1 MALVLSDGILI
12 FVRPAQTAARGSVR
26 IEGAHITEVGDVTVN
41 DGDEVVDL
49 GGAFVLP
56 GLVQPHIH
64 LCQTLFRNRADDLEL
79 LDWLQ
84 QKIWPFEAA
93 HDDASNYA
101 SARLGIAE
109 LLSGGTTT
117 ILDMGTVHHTDAVF
131 RAAEEMGIRA
141 TIGKCI
147 MDRDDPSIPTGL
159 RESAE
164 HALAESEQLASQWH
178 GAAEGRLRYAYAP
191 RFVVSC
197 TPESLRGSAERAK
210 ELGTPVHTHASE
222 NRGELELVRELTGKG
237 NIEYLE
243 EMGVLDSKAAIA
255 HCVHVDDADMDR
267 IRDADASVVHCP
279 SSNLKLASG
288 IAPVPRMLE
297 RGVRVA
303 IGADG
308 APCNNNLDGFLE
320 LRLAALIHK
329 PGAGPRA
336 VPAWQALEMATIR
349 GAEALGL
356 DAEIGSI
363 EVGKRADLAILDM
376 SALHTT
382 GGDDPVSRVV
392 YSARAS
398 DVVSVLVD
406 GRFVKKD
413 RRLLVADEDEIRA
426 KAHEGY
432 EALLRRMQ

>member
-1 MALVLSDGILI
+1 MALVLRDGLLI
-12 FVRPAQTAARGSVR
+12 PVRPAEPVRGDLR
-26 IEGAHITEVGDVTVN
+26 IDSGRITHIGDVPIAER
-41 DGDEVVDL
+41 DEVVDL
-49 GGAFVLP
+49 AGATVLP

-64 LCQTLFRNRADDLEL
+64 LTQTLFRNRADDLEL

-109 LLSGGTTT
+109 LLNGGTTA
-117 ILDMGTVHHTDAVF
+117 ILDMGTVRHTHAIF

-147 MDRDDPSIPTGL
+147 MDRDDPRVPDGL
-159 RESAE
+159 RESAAD
-164 HALAESEQLASQWH
+164 ALAESERLAGHWH
-178 GAAEGRLRYAYAP
+178 GKADGRLRYAYAP
-191 RFVVSC
+191 RFVISC
-197 TPESLRGSAERAK
+197 TRESLQGAAERAS

-222 NRGELELVRELTGKG
+222 NRAEVELVRELTGKG
-237 NIEYLE
+237 NIEYLDE
-243 EMGVLDSKAAIA
+243 VGVLASRAAIA
-255 HCVHVDDADMDR
+255 HCVHVDDDDMDR
-267 IRDADASVVHCP
+267 MKQADASVVHCP

-303 IGADG
+303 LGADG

-320 LRLAALIHK
+320 MRLAALIHK
-329 PGAGPRA
+329 PSAGPRA
-336 VPAWQALEMATIR
+336 VPAQQALEMATIA

-356 DAEIGSI
+356 ADEIGTI

-376 SALHTT
+376 NGLHTT

-392 YSARAS
+392 YSARAH
-398 DVVSVLVD
+398 DVVAVLVD
-406 GRFVKKD
+406 GRFVKRDGK
-413 RRLLVADEDEIRA
+413 LLVADEEEIRA
-426 KAHEGY
+426 KALEGY
-432 EALLRRMQ
+432 RSLLRRM